1 MYQRMLLGSL
11 LLVPL
16 LLSFLVLSAIQS
28 YL

>member
-1 MYQRMLLGSL
+1 MFQPLLFGSL

-16 LLSFLVLSAIQS
+16 LITFLVFATVLS